1 MSSAAYK
8 WGGEVSIFLE
18 VSIVALAQRSLC
30 SVPYLIQPISLAFSL
45 AAAQASERKCGKLTL
60 HVSSCTF
67 LAENVLAMRR
77 LSSAFIGDA
86 EVGSRHRY
94 DNLVAGDLD
103 TNF

>member
-1 MSSAAYK
+1 MSSAM
-8 WGGEVSIFLE
+8 ST
-18 VSIVALAQRSLC
+18 VALTPRSLC
-30 SVPYLIQPISLAFSL
+30 GVPYLIQPISLAFSL
-45 AAAQASERKCGKLTL
+45 AAVQASKRKCGKLTL
-60 HVSSCTF
+60 HISSCFF

-94 DNLVAGDLD
+94 DNLVARDLD

>member
-8 WGGEVSIFLE
+8 WGGEVSLFLE
-18 VSIVALAQRSLC
+18 VSIVALAPRSLC

-60 HVSSCTF
+60 HISSCTF

-77 LSSAFIGDA
+77 LSSAF
-86 EVGSRHRY
+86 S
-94 DNLVAGDLD
+94 
-103 TNF
+103 